1 MEAGAGAGATTPFM
15 LALSSSSR
23 CFLANA
29 CRSDHVSGLLPVVV
43 GVEATP
49 VTAEAA
55 VVV

>member
-1 MEAGAGAGATTPFM
+1 M